1 MSGGIFF
8 SKQIFKIFLLVYFL
22 FITFGISITT
32 SAQTIRGTLH
42 QRSFIGS
49 VTRDTVLFN
58 IYLPQGY
65 ESSVRRYP
73 VVYHLHGLGGNQGG
87 QQNITIP
94 ALYEQ
99 AADSG
104 YISQVIIV
112 FPNGYVNT
120 MWANSANSNKPAET
134 NIISEL
140 IPHIDSIYRTFPNR
154 ENRIMQGFS
163 MGGFGAAKFITKF
176 PNLFSKTYIIDGA
189 LLNWSGFQR
198 SHPDLAQEIFNNS
211 DSLFSIYSPWNFITQ
226 NHNQLRNTIAIYSG
240 VGSLLTYNRA
250 FRDSLQRYFFP
261 FGYAETGCGHALRC
275 VTDAT
280 GLSAIRYL
288 VTRSPIT
295 AIEEDEMNQKSFEMI
310 NIYPNPFNP
319 STTIRFSLSKNEKIN
334 LRVFD
339 LIGRV
344 IATLVDEELSA
355 GEHLINFDGK
365 NFPSGVYF
373 IRLKIGSSLFTHKA
387 MLLK

>member
-140 IPHIDSIYRTFPNR
+140 IPHIDSIYRTFPNL

-163 MGGFGAAKFITKF
+163 MGGFGAA
-176 PNLFSKTYIIDGA
+176 
-189 LLNWSGFQR
+189 
-198 SHPDLAQEIFNNS
+198 
-211 DSLFSIYSPWNFITQ
+211 
-226 NHNQLRNTIAIYSG
+226 
-240 VGSLLTYNRA
+240 
-250 FRDSLQRYFFP
+250 
-261 FGYAETGCGHALRC
+261 
-275 VTDAT
+275 
-280 GLSAIRYL
+280 
-288 VTRSPIT
+288 
-295 AIEEDEMNQKSFEMI
+295 
-310 NIYPNPFNP
+310 
-319 STTIRFSLSKNEKIN
+319 
-334 LRVFD
+334 
-339 LIGRV
+339 
-344 IATLVDEELSA
+344 
-355 GEHLINFDGK
+355 
-365 NFPSGVYF
+365 
-373 IRLKIGSSLFTHKA
+373 
-387 MLLK
+387 